1 MKSSEHRHKDI
12 RVYVLSFKGAFRGQT
27 KVEDIHDAEFQLELT
42 EDEDTANL
50 DPEAV
55 DNVEDEP
62 SGSSGGG
69 MTSVVQ
75 LKQQEDFEELEGA
88 DPNTDDRDVAPAD
101 CN

>member
-1 MKSSEHRHKDI
+1 MKNSEHRHKDI
-12 RVYVLSFKGAFRGQT
+12 RVYILSFKGAFRGQT

-42 EDEDTANL
+42 EDEDTDKV

-55 DNVEDEP
+55 DKDDVV
-62 SGSSGGG
+62 SGSSGDG

-88 DPNTDDRDVAPAD
+88 DPETDD
-101 CN
+101 